1 MALSARSNTRC
12 QTSTDPAV
20 IGLARGVTAGDGQ
33 RPCIPTTK
41 ELR

>member
-1 MALSARSNTRC
+1 MAPGTRSNTRC

-20 IGLARGVTAGDGQ
+20 IGLAHWVTAGDDPQ
-33 RPCIPTTK
+33 PCIQTTK